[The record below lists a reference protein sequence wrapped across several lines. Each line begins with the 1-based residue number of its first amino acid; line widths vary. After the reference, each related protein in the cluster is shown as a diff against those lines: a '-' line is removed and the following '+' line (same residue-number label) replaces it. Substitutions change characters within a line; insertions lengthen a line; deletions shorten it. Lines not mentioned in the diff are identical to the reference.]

1 MAWSEERQKIVTRIL
16 DRMEKNGS
24 LRDDIVD
31 GAKFKGALSEKAAS
45 DMVSE
50 LKAEKNKSGKT
61 EDKG

>member
-16 DRMEKNGS
+16 DRMAKNGS
-24 LRDDIVD
+24 LRDDIVK
-31 GAKFKGALSEKAAS
+31 GAKVKGALSEKAAS

-50 LKAEKNKSGKT
+50 LKAKKNKSGKT